1 MVTLTVECSQ
11 FVRVVSQKSH
21 DAHPVFFTVHWILCT
36 VFNVLSHQRKRMRD
50 IHVSNRGS
58 EAAGEE
64 QPDKLR
70 KTVRSHYGSSHFLFE
85 RAYVFLASRAFLVLS
100 CPSVYNQFCSFSPVL
115 VASVD
120 DGSDVPISLMPG
132 TSSNYG
138 SPDGSGPDLD
148 GMGHRSIDAQFKEV
162 RDILLPLRPWIRRF
176 LTTTSRPSVKPWG
189 VGTSRNT
196 SVEQTVNDLVAKMAL
211 LTEFE

>member
-1 MVTLTVECSQ
+1 
-11 FVRVVSQKSH
+11 
-21 DAHPVFFTVHWILCT
+21 
-36 VFNVLSHQRKRMRD
+36 MRD

-70 KTVRSHYGSSHFLFE
+70 KTVRSHFGSSHFLFE

-100 CPSVYNQFCSFSPVL
+100 CPIVYNQFCSFSPVL
-115 VASVD
+115 MASVD
-120 DGSDVPISLMPG
+120 DGSEVPISLMSG

-148 GMGHRSIDAQFKEV
+148 RMGHRSIDAQFKEL
-162 RDILLPLRPWIRRF
+162 RHILLPLACGF
-176 LTTTSRPSVKPWG
+176 ADFDNHVKTLSEAVG

-211 LTEFE
+211 LTELE